1 MPIFTRISSCRALAS
16 NWQVLAWRIAL
27 IAMLMAQFTGCAHP
41 DFKKTRYSQEW
52 LSRPGL
58 ALTEYRLQPGD
69 KIRLQVLEESEL
81 NGDFTI
87 NDQGEISLPLVG
99 NIMLS
104 GLKSIEFN
112 RLIKQHLNQSILRN
126 PLVSVHIIGLQ
137 PIYVGGEVRA
147 PGKVE
152 YAPGMTVRD
161 VISAAGGY
169 TYRSK
174 YDSVFIRAKNN
185 KQGRI
190 FRLVGNRIPVH
201 PGDFVRVPERFF

>member
-1 MPIFTRISSCRALAS
+1 
-16 NWQVLAWRIAL
+16 
-27 IAMLMAQFTGCAHP
+27 MAQLSSCAHP
-41 DFKKTRYSQEW
+41 DFKKSRQSQEW
-52 LSRPGL
+52 LTRPDISM
-58 ALTEYRLQPGD
+58 TEYRLQPGD
-69 KIRLQVLEESEL
+69 KIRVQVLGESEL

-87 NDQGEISLPLVG
+87 SDHGEISLPLVG

-112 RLIKQHLNQSILRN
+112 QLIQQQLDQSILRN
-126 PLVSVHIIGLQ
+126 PLVSVRIIGLQ
-137 PIYVGGEVRA
+137 PIFVGGEVRA
-147 PGKVE
+147 PGRIE
-152 YAPGMTVRD
+152 YSPGMTVRD

-174 YDSVFIRAKNN
+174 YDSVFIRAKQD

-190 FRLVGNRIPVH
+190 FRLVDNRIPVH